1 MQKKK
6 KCPELDADYIKF
18 ISYGRANDEPRYSA
32 NYTHRFAISVCKC
45 HSSDLIFK
53 NNQGTPSSGELCYS
67 PQSGQPSCDDSI
79 FRGILRSCSVKIV
92 LKIFAKFT
100 RKDLCRS
107 LLVEKETTGAFLF
120 FCEFSEF
127 FKNTLFTEHLRET
140 ASVIYWRKKNM
151 LFTLSW
157 KEQRRYDTVM
167 FLLEFFLQ
175 NLVLKF
181 FGPKKTRFKTRKRHF
196 ETFYYWRRFYFTF
209 ALDKTNI
216 LGPNYTV
223 NVLQSYA
230 NFSDFK

>member
-1 MQKKK
+1 MQKKKK

-167 FLLEFFLQ
+167 FLLE
-175 NLVLKF
+175 
-181 FGPKKTRFKTRKRHF
+181 
-196 ETFYYWRRFYFTF
+196 TFYQIWFWNLLAKRKPG
-209 ALDKTNI
+209 LKHVKNI
-216 LGPNYTV
+216 LKRFIIDV
-223 NVLQSYA
+223 VL
-230 NFSDFK
+230 FHVWPR